1 MSVGAVLLPSE
12 EGVDKGLK
20 SGAIGLVSSVVIGTA
35 STAPAYS
42 LAATLGLVVADVGF
56 HAPFVAIAAFVP
68 MLLISIGY
76 SELNKADPDCGTTF
90 TWATRAFGPKTG
102 WAGGWGIIASDVLV
116 MASLAEVAGQYGF
129 LLFNAKGIGDN
140 PTSFWVLLVGVLFIV
155 VLTYI
160 CYRGIEVSARVQQV
174 LLSIE
179 LVMLAVYAVV
189 ALVRV
194 GTGHAPAGH
203 LVPSMSWFNPTTV
216 SPTKIVDGLVLML
229 FIYWGWD
236 TSLSVNEETSDK
248 DRLPGLAGMIATVL
262 LLATYGLVTIAA
274 QAFAGVG
281 KTGIGLANPA
291 HLTDVLSVQGTAVF
305 GSAWIGSLFA
315 HLLLLMVLS
324 SAAASTQTTILP
336 TARTVLSMSV
346 YKAVPDAFGTMHKK
360 YLTPTVATVV
370 MGGVSIVMYALM
382 NYLSGGYVIA
392 DSVTA
397 IGVWIA
403 FYYGLT
409 GWTCLWYYRK
419 VLTRSSRDLLMKGVL
434 PGLGGLILF
443 AAGAWSLEQD
453 WFYSSNQSYTSLQ
466 LPFAPHWDIGGVF
479 LIFLISALIGLVCA
493 VAWRLAGPGFFRGE
507 TLNRFTPTLVPE
519 GAALPLVPE
528 VAASPPAPESTQAWE
543 GQGQDGSGSGPV

>member
-1 MSVGAVLLPSE
+1 MSAGPDLLPTE

-20 SGAIGLVSSVVIGTA
+20 SGAIGLLSSVVIGTA

-42 LAATLGLVVADVGF
+42 LAAVLGLVVVDVGF

-129 LLFNAKGIGDN
+129 LLFNAKGIGND
-140 PTSFWVLLVGVLFIV
+140 PTSAWVLLVGVLFVV
-155 VLTYI
+155 VLTYV
-160 CYRGIEVSARVQQV
+160 CYRGIEISARVQQV
-174 LLSIE
+174 LLAIE

-189 ALVRV
+189 ALTRV
-194 GTGHAPAGH
+194 AVGHAPPGH
-203 LVPSMSWFNPTTV
+203 MVPTLSWFNPTTV
-216 SPTKIVDGLVLML
+216 SPSSLVDGLVLML

-248 DRLPGLAGMIATVL
+248 KRLPGLAGIIATVL

-291 HLTDVLSVQGTAVF
+291 HLTDVLSVQGAAVF
-305 GSAWIGSLFA
+305 GSTWVGSLFA

-346 YKAVPDAFGTMHKK
+346 YKAVPDAFGNMHKR
-360 YLTPTVATVV
+360 YLTPTVATLA

-382 NYLSGGYVIA
+382 NYLSGGNVIL

-419 VLTRSSRDLLMKGVL
+419 VLTRSGRDLMMKGIL

-443 AAGAWSLEQD
+443 AAGAWSLKAD
-453 WFYSSNQSYTSLQ
+453 WFFSSGQSYTSLK

-479 LIFLISALIGLVCA
+479 MVFLVSALIGLVCA
-493 VAWRLAGPGFFRGE
+493 VAWRFAGPAFFRGE
-507 TLNRFTPTLVPE
+507 TLNRSTPTLVPE
-519 GAALPLVPE
+519 GAALPL
-528 VAASPPAPESTQAWE
+528 APTGAGALG
-543 GQGQDGSGSGPV
+543 GQPGDEFGDRSV

>member
-1 MSVGAVLLPSE
+1 MPPDAAPLSSE
-12 EGVDKGLK
+12 DSADKGLK

-35 STAPAYS
+35 STAPAFS
-42 LAATLGLVVADVGF
+42 LAATLGLIAATVGF
-56 HAPFVAIAAFVP
+56 HAPLVVILAFVP

-102 WAGGWGIIASDVLV
+102 WAGGWGIIASDVLC
-116 MASLAEVAGQYGF
+116 MASLAEISGQYLF
-129 LLFNAKGIGDN
+129 LLFNAKGIGNDA
-140 PTSFWVLLVGVLFIV
+140 SSSWVLLVGVLFIV
-155 VLTYI
+155 ALTYV
-160 CYRGIEVSARVQQV
+160 CYRGIEVSARLQFI
-174 LLSIE
+174 LLAIE
-179 LVMLAVYAVV
+179 LVMMAVYAAV

-194 GTGHAPAGH
+194 AVGHAPPGH
-203 LVPSMSWFNPTTV
+203 MVPSISWFNPTTV
-216 SPTKIVDGLVLML
+216 SPTALVDGLVLML

-248 DRLPGLAGMIATVL
+248 DRLPGLAGIIATVL

-281 KTGIGLANPA
+281 TKGIGLANPA

-305 GSAWIGSLFA
+305 GSSWIGSVFA
-315 HLLLLMVLS
+315 HLLLLMVFS
-324 SAAASTQTTILP
+324 SAVASTQTTILP

-346 YKAVPDAFGTMHKK
+346 YKAIPDRLGRMHKK
-360 YLTPTVATVV
+360 YLTPTSATVA
-370 MGGVSIVMYALM
+370 MGGISILMYAAM
-382 NYLSGGYVIA
+382 NYLSGGNMIA

-419 VLTRSSRDLLMKGVL
+419 VLTRNTRELFMKGIL
-434 PGLGGLILF
+434 PGLGGLIMF
-443 AAGAWSLEQD
+443 GAGAWSLKED
-453 WFYSSNQSYTSLQ
+453 WFFSSGQSYTSFK

-479 LIFLISALIGLVCA
+479 MIFLLSAVVGLICA
-493 VAWRLAGPGFFRGE
+493 VAWRFAGPSFFRGE
-507 TLNRFTPTLVPE
+507 TLNRATPTLVPE
-519 GAALPLVPE
+519 GVALPLAPTGAE
-528 VAASPPAPESTQAWE
+528 TAAAQLEDDPGRGPA
-543 GQGQDGSGSGPV
+543 